1 MIFPVI
7 ALGLFLDFIIGD
19 PRTQLHPVVL
29 IGRLG
34 RILERITRHTIPG
47 LIFAGLI
54 TELLLLGIVGIATW
68 AAVSCLAYLHPLAA
82 AIGSATVISFSIGSQ
97 SLFQH
102 TSAVADRLNANDLA
116 GAREKTSMIV
126 GRDTAALPPEE
137 LVRATVE
144 STAESLVDGITAPLF
159 YTAIGFFFWG
169 AVGAALGAIL
179 YRAVNTTDSLFG
191 YKNAEYIQ
199 FGRVAART
207 DDVLNLIPSRLTP
220 FFVALAAL
228 VLREQS
234 IATIRIWLRDGSNN
248 PSPNSGQCEAAFA
261 GALGVQLGGLNYY
274 RGIASQKPLIGDRL
288 ETLNVKHI
296 ARANRLMLLTVGLW
310 VSCLSIVLQF
320 CLA

>member
-1 MIFPVI
+1 MIFPVL

-19 PRTQLHPVVL
+19 PRTPLHPVVL

-34 RILERITRHTIPG
+34 RILERITRRKISG
-47 LIFAGLI
+47 LILAGLI
-54 TELLLLGIVGIATW
+54 TELVLLGIVGIVTW
-68 AAVSCLAYLHPLAA
+68 AVISSLAYVHPLAA
-82 AIGSATVISFSIGSQ
+82 SVGSATVIAFSIGSQ

-102 TSAVADRLNANDLA
+102 TNAVADRLNAHDLV

-126 GRDTAALPPEE
+126 GRDTADLPPEE

-159 YTAIGFFFWG
+159 YAAIGFFFFG
-169 AVGAALGAIL
+169 TAGAALGAIL
-179 YRAVNTTDSLFG
+179 YRVVNTTDSLFG
-191 YKNAEYIQ
+191 YKNAEYIE

-207 DDVLNLIPSRLTP
+207 DDLLNLIPSRITP

-228 VLREQS
+228 VLRERS
-234 IATIRIWLRDGSNN
+234 IATLRIWWRDGSNN

-274 RGIASQKPLIGDRL
+274 RGVASQKPLIGDRL
-288 ETLNVKHI
+288 EALNVKHI